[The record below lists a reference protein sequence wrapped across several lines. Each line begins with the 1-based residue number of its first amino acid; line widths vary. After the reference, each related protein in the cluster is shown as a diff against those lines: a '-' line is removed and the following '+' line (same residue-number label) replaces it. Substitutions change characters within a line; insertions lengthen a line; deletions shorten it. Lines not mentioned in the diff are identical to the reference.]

1 MWPAK
6 VVARRGLA
14 TLKLTYFNLA
24 GRAELT
30 RLALYIG
37 DIYFEDDRISMQRL
51 KNLKQ
56 SLPYGQLPVLMVD
69 DLVMAQS
76 HPIAKYAGT
85 LAGLYPH
92 NEPLDAFKVDEV
104 LAHLMSMSNAIYAVF
119 GELDKTERAVR
130 AKELVDVKLPTMFQL
145 LERRLV
151 ATSTGNPYLLDSLSL
166 ADLEIYLTVH
176 MLKTGLLH
184 DVHTHAVSDA
194 YPHVMSIYD
203 AIKQHPKVVEWNH
216 RKN

>member
-92 NEPLDAFKVDEV
+92 NEPLDAFK
-104 LAHLMSMSNAIYAVF
+104 
-119 GELDKTERAVR
+119 RAVR